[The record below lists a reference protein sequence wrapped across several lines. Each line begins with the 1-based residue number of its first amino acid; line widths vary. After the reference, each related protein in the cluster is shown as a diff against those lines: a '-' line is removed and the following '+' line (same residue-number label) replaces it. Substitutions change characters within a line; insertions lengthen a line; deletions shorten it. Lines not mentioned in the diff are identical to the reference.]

1 MFGVH
6 GGMNGTWKKKRKRHA
21 MVGNNGKRQWQWWR
35 AMMSTTKMVME
46 KGRKELEKRRK
57 EVMEMV
63 NDDINREEGK

>member
-1 MFGVH
+1 
-6 GGMNGTWKKKRKRHA
+6 
-21 MVGNNGKRQWQWWR
+21 
-35 AMMSTTKMVME
+35 MSTTKMVME